1 VPSGIARPLVE
12 SLQHEVVC
20 RENDVA
26 RYVPDPPGGLT
37 GVDRAIALALERI
50 HDGEVTTRWSSASV
64 PGSPSDPLPSDP
76 EWAGGSLYADERD
89 SVVDAPRGVL
99 WSVVEEIGGE
109 QGWYS
114 WSLAWRARGL
124 LDRLVGGPGLRRGR
138 RDDTRLVTDDVVDF
152 WRVEVVEPGRR
163 LLLRAEMRLPGLAWL
178 ELRTEDGPG
187 EGRSVFVQRAL
198 FSPRGL
204 AGHLY
209 WWAVAPFH
217 GVVFGGMQRNVTAE
231 AERRASGVEDGR
243 RDR

>member
-1 VPSGIARPLVE
+1 
-12 SLQHEVVC
+12 
-20 RENDVA
+20 
-26 RYVPDPPGGLT
+26 
-37 GVDRAIALALERI
+37 
-50 HDGEVTTRWSSASV
+50 
-64 PGSPSDPLPSDP
+64 
-76 EWAGGSLYADERD
+76 
-89 SVVDAPRGVL
+89 
-99 WSVVEEIGGE
+99 
-109 QGWYS
+109 
-114 WSLAWRARGL
+114 
-124 LDRLVGGPGLRRGR
+124 
-138 RDDTRLVTDDVVDF
+138 VTDDVVDF

-243 RDR
+243 PDG